1 MELLLGAFSLL
12 VGLALGLGL
21 GKRLFTRTTGVDAE
35 SFRAMETLKTQAE
48 SRLAL
53 VETERK
59 LAVEL
64 KSSLEQR
71 MVELERARATLE
83 AERRHLEERV
93 VLLQKEQGT
102 QVQALQNQMQS
113 QFENLATKIFEKN
126 SVQFRENSERTLVTL
141 INPLR
146 DRIQEFQKRVEDTYS
161 QESRERFALKTEIE
175 RIVQANEKI
184 TLEAGNLTR
193 ALRGDVKAQGNWG
206 EFVLNQILES
216 SGLREGHEYVV
227 QGKGMG
233 LKSEDGRDQRPD
245 IIIQMPQGKHL
256 IVDSKVSLTHYER
269 YAGESTDEGRQVATK
284 LYLESVYAHIDGLS
298 KKRYQDLD
306 GLSAPDFVMLFVPT
320 EGAFSFAM
328 QKDSDL
334 FKYAWNK
341 TVVVV
346 GPTTLLATL
355 RTVAEIW
362 KQEHRS
368 RNAEEIAKHAGLL
381 YDKLAGFVSDMQ
393 AIEEKLKGAQDAYD
407 RAMGKLSTGRGN
419 VLIKA
424 QQVVK
429 LGARASKQIPAEL
442 LSVSEEEPEQE
453 SLSLDPV

>member
-1 MELLLGAFSLL
+1 MELLLGALSLL
-12 VGLALGLGL
+12 LGLAIGLGL
-21 GKRLFTRTTGVDAE
+21 GKLFFTRTTGIAAE
-35 SFRAMETLKTQAE
+35 AFRTMETQKTQAE
-48 SRLAL
+48 SRLAH
-53 VETERK
+53 VETERQ
-59 LAVEL
+59 LALEL
-64 KSSLEQR
+64 KNSLEIR
-71 MVELERARATLE
+71 MMELERTRATLE
-83 AERRHLEERV
+83 AERRHLEERI
-93 VLLQKEQGT
+93 VLLQKDQDGK
-102 QVQALQNQMQS
+102 VQALQSQMQS

-126 SVQFRENSERTLVTL
+126 SVQFRENSERTLTTL

-146 DRIQEFQKRVEDTYS
+146 ERIQDFQKRVEDTYS

-206 EFVLNQILES
+206 EFVLNQILEA

-269 YAGESTDEGRQVATK
+269 FAAESTDEGRVIATK
-284 LYLESVYAHIDGLS
+284 LYLESLYAHVDGLS
-298 KKRYQDLD
+298 KKRYQDLE
-306 GLSAPDFVMLFVPT
+306 GLTAPDFVMLFVPT

-328 QKDSDL
+328 QKDAGL
-334 FKYAWNK
+334 FKYAWDK
-341 TVVVV
+341 TVVIV

-362 KQEHRS
+362 KQEQRS

-381 YDKLAGFVSDMQ
+381 YDKLAGFVTDMQ
-393 AIEEKLKGAQDAYD
+393 TIEEKLKGAQDAYE

-419 VLIKA
+419 VLTKA
-424 QQVVK
+424 QQMVK
-429 LGARASKQIPAEL
+429 LGARASKQLPAEL
-442 LSVSEEEPEQE
+442 LTSSEEEPEQE
-453 SLSLDPV
+453 SLSSDSV